1 MSATCQNKSQLPIQI
16 SASAYREIVDT
27 ISSDSCSTAVAICTE
42 IFKEQLVKLKPYLNK
57 EVVKQ
62 YVSRAQVE
70 FYDLISDFSA
80 STAIACVVDFC
91 NEKLNEA

>member
-27 ISSDSCSTAVAICTE
+27 ISSDSCSAICTE
-42 IFKEQLVKLKPYLNK
+42 IFKEQLVKCKPSISK
-57 EVVKQ
+57 ETVKQ

-70 FYDLISDFSA
+70 FYDLISGFSA